1 MANIIIKD
9 DSDGILDEALGVLPG
24 ILGQANQLVNSNKQV
39 ELAKQAQANADK
51 KMDMQVAEYEYNV
64 KTRKEQE
71 DMKDLL
77 WNTTNITHPSN
88 AMVASGKGPE
98 YDWNQAFGSEL
109 PDYFT
114 ARQSYIEGARAKGIT
129 PNMQMFDQDWSSNQQ
144 AYFSKELQ
152 SFNSLY
158 DHYKAKGWDNNQIYK
173 ELKINHNADKMRS
186 KYNKVF
192 GMLPIE
198 QRPTLQYPLLESVS
212 GKGRVEGLIDSAEKL
227 VWDEQA
233 GEMTWPAMI
242 GTGLMAIPAAMLAKY
257 TGGKILSVPKALRGY
272 FKNKNGVAELSEK
285 GVKLANE
292 QMGKTSSKL
301 VKETAGTALKGKIG
315 PEPAAFKPT
324 KEMLRVNSK
333 LDDILAKVRGVV
345 KDKGLLS
352 PEKMD
357 WDQWWK
363 TSAES
368 AKNPKVAE
376 ALRKKIA
383 QFNPA
388 EMAKVG
394 TKAKESFGNRWMRR
408 GAAFLPFA
416 AGMELGGKGVEM
428 MGGGELSQTAG
439 GLAGGAGVTS
449 LLKNINSPKVKR
461 AILKVGGKSLYKKM
475 LLATGATLAPEGFS
489 TMAGVAGLGLMAKDI
504 AQILSILNSPEE

>member
-24 ILGQANQLVNSNKQV
+24 ILSQANQLVNSNKQV

-64 KTRKEQE
+64 KVRKEQE

-77 WNTTNITHPSN
+77 WNTTSITHPSN
-88 AMVASGKGPE
+88 AMVASGKGAE

-114 ARQSYIEGARAKGIT
+114 ARQSYIEGANAKGIR
-129 PNMQMFDQDWSSNQQ
+129 PNMSKFDSDWSANQQ

-158 DHYKAKGWDNNQIYK
+158 DHYKAKGWNNNQIYK
-173 ELKINHNADKMRS
+173 QLKNNHNADKMLA

-192 GMLPIE
+192 GMVPDGTAPPINY
-198 QRPTLQYPLLESVS
+198 QIVS

-233 GEMTWPAMI
+233 GEMTWPGMI
-242 GTGLMAIPAAMLAKY
+242 GTGLLAVPLAMLAKY

-272 FKNKNGVAELSEK
+272 FKNNNGVAELNEK
-285 GVKLANE
+285 GVKLANKE
-292 QMGKTSSKL
+292 LGKKSPGL
-301 VKETAGTALKGKIG
+301 VKETG
-315 PEPAAFKPT
+315 FKPT
-324 KEMLRVNSK
+324 KEMSRVSNK
-333 LDDILAKVRGVV
+333 LDDILGKVQGLAKN
-345 KDKGLLS
+345 KGLFD

-357 WDQWWK
+357 WEKWWK
-363 TSAES
+363 MSAKE
-368 AKNPKVAE
+368 AKNPQVAE

-383 QFNPA
+383 QFNP
-388 EMAKVG
+388 EEIAKVAP
-394 TKAKESFGNRWMRR
+394 KAKEGFGLFDKSKWLRR
-408 GAAFLPFA
+408 GAASLPF
-416 AGMELGGKGVEM
+416 LGGFEVGRKGVEM

-439 GLAGGAGVTS
+439 GLAGGAGITS